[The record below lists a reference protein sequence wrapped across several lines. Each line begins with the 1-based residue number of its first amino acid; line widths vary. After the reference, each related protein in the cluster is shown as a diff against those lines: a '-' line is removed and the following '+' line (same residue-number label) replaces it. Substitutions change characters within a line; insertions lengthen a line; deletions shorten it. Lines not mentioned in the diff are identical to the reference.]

1 MRLTEEQEQM
11 LADGQETFG
20 RGRRLAAVVVLL
32 FPPALGFLYVWLFG
46 VNVVY
51 GDEWRLA
58 ILFDKPSLARLWV
71 QLNEHRIFIPKV
83 IILSL
88 GSLTKWNTV
97 VEMYVTQALLLTTLF
112 VLFVAFEGSIHSK
125 WRPVLF
131 APVAFL
137 VFSLRQGATMLMGLL
152 MQFVLV
158 LTFAV
163 LAFYFLGVLGRNT
176 SRGLPF
182 AAALAGA
189 TLASLSSAQG
199 LLVWPVGLVQLL
211 VGRPGRR
218 TKWILAGAWSL
229 LGVAEW
235 LLYFLDYHIP
245 AHTTAGRPADL
256 VVGPLYLLRFFLTA
270 LGSSLSWWQEP
281 AFAIGCLLLVL
292 VGASVCLVIGR
303 GRVAEYSFW
312 TSLVLFSLLVLLA
325 VTAGRAERG
334 IDQALVSRYT
344 TYSILG
350 VVGLYAMLAKLH
362 LESKS
367 RSTAILF
374 GTVLIVVMLTL
385 PVTYAG
391 GVKVG
396 SSIEASREKAAAVLA
411 TYESRPDSQL
421 TSLDPNPQLVRKRAP
436 ILQKL
441 HYNVFSESGLA
452 MDEASVVP
460 IGNKTT
466 LRSGLSP

>member
-1 MRLTEEQEQM
+1 MLT
-11 LADGQETFG
+11 DGQGTFG
-20 RGRRLAAVVVLL
+20 RWRRLAAVVVLL
-32 FPPALGFLYVWLFG
+32 VPPALGFLYVWVFG

-58 ILFDKPSLARLWV
+58 MLFDKPSLARLWV

-83 IILSL
+83 VIFSL

-97 VEMYVTQALLLTTLF
+97 VEMYVTQILLLTTLF
-112 VLFVAFEGSIHSK
+112 VLLVAFDGSIRSRWK
-125 WRPVLF
+125 PVLV

-163 LAFYFLGVLGRNT
+163 LAFYFLRIVGRNT
-176 SRGLPF
+176 SRRLLFP
-182 AAALAGA
+182 AALACA

-211 VGRPGRR
+211 LCQPGRR
-218 TKWILAGAWSL
+218 AKWILLGAWSL

-235 LLYFLDYHIP
+235 LVYFLNYHIP
-245 AHTTAGRPADL
+245 AHTAANPPADL
-256 VVGPLYLLRFFLTA
+256 VVGPLYFLWFFLTE

-281 AFAIGCLLLVL
+281 AFATGLLLLVL
-292 VGASVCLVIGR
+292 VGASIFLVIRQG
-303 GRVAEYSFW
+303 GLAEYSFW
-312 TSLVLFSLLVLLA
+312 TSLLLFSFLVVLA
-325 VTAGRAERG
+325 VTVGRAERG

-350 VVGLYAMLAKLH
+350 VVSLYAMLAKLH
-362 LESKS
+362 FESKS
-367 RSTAILF
+367 HSTAILF
-374 GTVLIVVMLTL
+374 GTLLIVVMLTL

-391 GVKVG
+391 GVKLG
-396 SSIEASREKAAAVLA
+396 ISTEATREKAAAVLA
-411 TYESRPDSQL
+411 TYESRPDRQL
-421 TSLDPNPQLVRKRAP
+421 TSLNPNPQLVRKRAP

-441 HYNVFSESGLA
+441 HYNVFSESG
-452 MDEASVVP
+452 P
-460 IGNKTT
+460 
-466 LRSGLSP
+466 

>member
-1 MRLTEEQEQM
+1 MRLTEEQKQM
-11 LADGQETFG
+11 LTDGQGTFD

-32 FPPALGFLYVWLFG
+32 FPPALGSLYVWLFG

-51 GDEWRLA
+51 GDEWRFA
-58 ILFDKPSLARLWV
+58 ILFDEPNLARLWV
-71 QLNEHRIFIPKV
+71 QLNEHRIFVPKV
-83 IILSL
+83 VILSL

-97 VEMYVTQALLLTTLF
+97 VEMYVTQTLLLTTLF
-112 VLFVAFEGSIHSK
+112 VLFVAFDGSIRSRWK
-125 WRPVLF
+125 SVLV

-137 VFSLRQGATMLMGLL
+137 VFSLRQGATMLTGLL

-163 LAFYFLGVLGRNT
+163 LAFYFLRVLGRNT
-176 SRGLPF
+176 SRRLLFP
-182 AAALAGA
+182 AALVGA

-211 VGRPGRR
+211 VCQPGRR
-218 TKWILAGAWSL
+218 AKWILVGAWSL
-229 LGVAEW
+229 LGAAEW
-235 LLYFLDYHIP
+235 LVYFLDYHIP
-245 AHTTAGRPADL
+245 AHTTTSPPTDL

-281 AFAIGCLLLVL
+281 AFAIGFLLLVL
-292 VGASVCLVIGR
+292 VAASIFLVIRQGR
-303 GRVAEYSFW
+303 LAEYSFW
-312 TSLVLFSLLVLLA
+312 TSLLLFSFLVLLA
-325 VTAGRAERG
+325 VTVGRAERG

-362 LESKS
+362 FESKS
-367 RSTAILF
+367 HSTAILF
-374 GTVLIVVMLTL
+374 GTLLIVIMLTL

-391 GVKVG
+391 GVKLG
-396 SSIEASREKAAAVLA
+396 ISTEATREKAAAVLV
-411 TYESRPDSQL
+411 TYESQPDRRL
-421 TSLDPNPQLVRKRAP
+421 TSLNPNPQLVRKRAP

-441 HYNVFSESGLA
+441 HYNVFSESG
-452 MDEASVVP
+452 P
-460 IGNKTT
+460 
-466 LRSGLSP
+466 

>member
-1 MRLTEEQEQM
+1 MRVTEDQEQM
-11 LADGQETFG
+11 LADGQGTFG

-32 FPPALGFLYVWLFG
+32 FPAALGSLYVWLFG

-58 ILFDKPSLARLWV
+58 ILFDKPNLARLWV
-71 QLNEHRIFIPKV
+71 QLNEHRIFVPKV
-83 IILSL
+83 VILSL

-97 VEMYVTQALLLTTLF
+97 VEMYVTQVLLLTTLF
-112 VLFVAFEGSIHSK
+112 VLFVAFDGSIRSRWK
-125 WRPVLF
+125 TVLV

-163 LAFYFLGVLGRNT
+163 LAFYFLRVLGRNT
-176 SRGLPF
+176 SRRLLFP
-182 AAALAGA
+182 AALAGA
-189 TLASLSSAQG
+189 TLASLASAQG

-211 VGRPGRR
+211 VGRQPGRR
-218 TKWILAGAWSL
+218 AKWFLVGAWSL

-235 LLYFLDYHIP
+235 LVYFFDYHIP
-245 AHTTAGRPADL
+245 AHTTASPPADL

-281 AFAIGCLLLVL
+281 AFAIGSLLLVL
-292 VGASVCLVIGR
+292 VGASIFLVIR
-303 GRVAEYSFW
+303 QGRVAEYSFW
-312 TSLVLFSLLVLLA
+312 ISLLLFAFLVLLA
-325 VTAGRAERG
+325 VTVGRAERG

-362 LESKS
+362 FESKS
-367 RSTAILF
+367 HSTAILF
-374 GTVLIVVMLTL
+374 GTLLIVIMVTL

-391 GVKVG
+391 GVKLG
-396 SSIEASREKAAAVLA
+396 ISTEASREKAAAVLV
-411 TYESRPDSQL
+411 TYESQSDRQL
-421 TSLDPNPQLVRKRAP
+421 TSLNPNPQLVRKRAP

-441 HYNVFSESGLA
+441 HYNVFSESG
-452 MDEASVVP
+452 P
-460 IGNKTT
+460 
-466 LRSGLSP
+466 

>member
-1 MRLTEEQEQM
+1 MLT
-11 LADGQETFG
+11 DGQGTFG
-20 RGRRLAAVVVLL
+20 RSRRLAAVVVLSV
-32 FPPALGFLYVWLFG
+32 PPALGFLYVWVFG

-58 ILFDKPSLARLWV
+58 MLFDKPSLARLWV

-83 IILSL
+83 VIFSL

-97 VEMYVTQALLLTTLF
+97 VEMYVTQILLLTTLF
-112 VLFVAFEGSIHSK
+112 VLLVAFDGSIRSRWK
-125 WRPVLF
+125 PVLV

-163 LAFYFLGVLGRNT
+163 LAFYFLRIVGRNT
-176 SRGLPF
+176 SRRLLFP
-182 AAALAGA
+182 AALACA

-211 VGRPGRR
+211 LCQPGRR
-218 TKWILAGAWSL
+218 AKWILLGAWSL

-235 LLYFLDYHIP
+235 LVYFLNYHIP
-245 AHTTAGRPADL
+245 AHTAANPPADL
-256 VVGPLYLLRFFLTA
+256 VVGPLYFLWFFLTE

-281 AFAIGCLLLVL
+281 AFATGLLLLVL
-292 VGASVCLVIGR
+292 VGASIFLVIRQG
-303 GRVAEYSFW
+303 GLAEYSFW
-312 TSLVLFSLLVLLA
+312 TSLLLFSFLVVLA
-325 VTAGRAERG
+325 VTVGRAERG

-350 VVGLYAMLAKLH
+350 VVSLYAMLAKLH
-362 LESKS
+362 FESKS
-367 RSTAILF
+367 HSTAILF
-374 GTVLIVVMLTL
+374 GTLLIVVMLTL

-391 GVKVG
+391 GVKLG
-396 SSIEASREKAAAVLA
+396 ISTEATREKAAAVLA
-411 TYESRPDSQL
+411 TYESRPDRQL
-421 TSLDPNPQLVRKRAP
+421 TSLNPNPQLVRKRAP

-441 HYNVFSESGLA
+441 HYNVFSESG
-452 MDEASVVP
+452 P
-460 IGNKTT
+460 
-466 LRSGLSP
+466 

>member
-20 RGRRLAAVVVLL
+20 RGRRLAALTVLL

-137 VFSLRQGATMLMGLL
+137 VFSLRQGATVLMGLL

-163 LAFYFLGVLGRNT
+163 LAFYFLRVLGRNT

-218 TKWILAGAWSL
+218 TNWILAGAWSL
-229 LGVAEW
+229 FGVAGW

-281 AFAIGCLLLVL
+281 AFAIGCLLLIL

>member
-1 MRLTEEQEQM
+1 
-11 LADGQETFG
+11 
-20 RGRRLAAVVVLL
+20 
-32 FPPALGFLYVWLFG
+32 VWLFG

-83 IILSL
+83 VILSL

-112 VLFVAFEGSIHSK
+112 VLFVAFDGSIRSK

-158 LTFAV
+158 LAFAV
-163 LAFYFLGVLGRNT
+163 LAFYFLRVVGRNT

-211 VGRPGRR
+211 VDRQPGRR
-218 TKWILAGAWSL
+218 AKWILLGAWSL

-235 LLYFLDYHIP
+235 LLYFLDYHSP

-281 AFAIGCLLLVL
+281 AFAIGFLLLVL
-292 VGASVCLVIGR
+292 VGASVFLVIRR
-303 GRVAEYSFW
+303 GSVAEYSFW

-350 VVGLYAMLAKLH
+350 VVGIYAMLVKLH
-362 LESKS
+362 FESKS
-367 RSTAILF
+367 HSTAILL

-385 PVTYAG
+385 PVTYVG
-391 GVKVG
+391 GVKLG

-411 TYESRPDSQL
+411 TYESRPESQL

-441 HYNVFSESGLA
+441 HYNVFSESG
-452 MDEASVVP
+452 P
-460 IGNKTT
+460 
-466 LRSGLSP
+466 